1 MPKTVNLRT
10 WQPTDGDAKFVEDTK
25 MLNTTA
31 RETPD
36 TVKATN
42 ENKETVTSHPDF
54 GPLGATGRS

>member
-1 MPKTVNLRT
+1 MPVTPNLRV
-10 WQPTDGDAKFVEDTK
+10 WQPTDGDAKDVEETK

-36 TVKATN
+36 TVKANN
-42 ENKETVTSHPDF
+42 EQKEYVVSHKDF